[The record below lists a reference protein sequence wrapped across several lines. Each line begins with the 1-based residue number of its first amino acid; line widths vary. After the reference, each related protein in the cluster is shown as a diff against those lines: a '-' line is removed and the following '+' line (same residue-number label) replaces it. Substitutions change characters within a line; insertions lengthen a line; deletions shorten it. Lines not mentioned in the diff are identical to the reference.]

1 MPITCGKKKWRTITF
16 EKSATSPTAEPL
28 YVMRRI
34 LEIVFVLITFGCN
47 AQNVTMLGRYTFYQS
62 EDSIATFSIPQSKTI
77 YNSDDQKI
85 FESYYTELG
94 DSTADIFFEDFE
106 KSPELIVKGFISD
119 GDTSK
124 YIYTEDC
131 SNGEKFI
138 IHDNDTNHR
147 YRIVCINNEVVKIV
161 STDEF
166 PTSDTLIKEDGK
178 EYWVSTLPDGNKE
191 YSMRQFDSK
200 GRMVLYRWGMT
211 SMSDSEGNF
220 TRYEYDDQNYI
231 ETITSSTIGV
241 EDKFGTLVVNYCNK
255 NWITLK
261 REVIELNNGLKTTR
275 RFEYTR
281 IE

>member
-1 MPITCGKKKWRTITF
+1 
-16 EKSATSPTAEPL
+16 
-28 YVMRRI
+28 MRRI
-34 LEIVFVLITFGCN
+34 LQIAFILIAFKST

-62 EDSIATFSIPQSKTI
+62 EDSVGTFSLPQSKII
-77 YNSDDQKI
+77 YNSDHQRI

-106 KSPELIVKGFISD
+106 KSPEIVVKGFISA

-124 YIYTEDC
+124 YIYIEDC
-131 SNGEKFI
+131 SNGEKVVLFG
-138 IHDNDTNHR
+138 NDTIHR
-147 YRIVCINNEVVKIV
+147 YSISCINKEVVKIV

-166 PTSDTLIKEDGK
+166 PTSDTLIKENGR
-178 EYWVSTLPDGNKE
+178 EYWVSTLSNGDKE

-200 GRMVLYRWGMT
+200 GRVIFYRWGMT
-211 SMSDSEGNF
+211 SKSDSEGNY
-220 TRYEYDDQNYI
+220 TRFEYDDQNYI

-241 EDKFGTLVVNYCNK
+241 ENKFGTIIVNYCDK

-261 REVIELNNGLKTTR
+261 REFIELNDGARTIR

-281 IE
+281 VE